1 MQEAEANERVLRRMF
16 EEVWNGKKEAVID
29 EIVAPDLLCYGLP
42 DPDAIARGPE
52 ELKQVLRIFCGA
64 FPDLHI
70 TVEDM
75 IASGDRVAARWRSTG
90 THLGDHLGFPAS
102 GRAAPLSG
110 ATICVMRDGK
120 IKEAWNLMDMG
131 HLFEMLRSEKIR
143 GC

>member
-1 MQEAEANERVLRRMF
+1 MQQADANERVLRRMF
-16 EEVWNGKKEAVID
+16 DEVWNCKNEAVVD

-52 ELKQVLRIFCGA
+52 GLKQVLRLFCGA

-70 TVEDM
+70 IVDDV
-75 IASGDRVAARWRSTG
+75 IASEDRVAARWHSTG

-102 GRAAPLSG
+102 GKPAALSG
-110 ATICVMRDGK
+110 ATICVLRDGK

-131 HLFEMLRSEKIR
+131 HLFESLRSSGPR
-143 GC
+143 T